1 MIPNID
7 KTLLRMFMTIAIIG
21 FLAPLLYNDGKHDKI
36 YESKHEMLESL
47 EYLMVTVRPD
57 KIAID
62 TYAMRE
68 PFSSEPLISYPS
80 LEASGLDS

>member
-47 EYLMVTVRPD
+47 EYLMVTVLPD

-62 TYAMRE
+62 TYAMRG

-80 LEASGLDS
+80 LRGMFGDP